1 MQNLLA
7 SAEDI
12 KTISDAIQKYG
23 IITVIAA
30 VLIILALIT
39 LGIILKIALSNT
51 SSLNKQLEAQQNT
64 VDSLIKALKSSESER
79 AHQCTPEDHAS
90 IEFMNSY
97 SKVMEGLKTSCNE
110 VYDNIKADR
119 VLIDVFHNG
128 SKAFNGLPF
137 LKATCISQWMR
148 SSMIGKRHNPEK
160 DIPLNFFSRELSEY
174 NEKGYSC
181 EKNIDLLRETD
192 PYVHRWFTTD
202 RVMSYVSVPLY
213 NNGNLVGLVRAEFFT
228 IIESDS
234 KVEEYRKELDLLSE
248 RASSLLSII
257 GYKNLIDHE
266 GVIKS

>member
-23 IITVIAA
+23 IITVIVAA
-30 VLIILALIT
+30 LIILALIAI
-39 LGIILKIALSNT
+39 GIILKIALSNT
-51 SSLNKQLEAQQNT
+51 SSLNKQLESQQNT
-64 VDSLIKALKSSESER
+64 VDSLIKYLKEDNKDT
-79 AHQCTPEDHAS
+79 HKCTPEDHAS
-90 IEFMNSY
+90 IEFMSSY
-97 SKVMEGLKTSCNE
+97 SKVMEGLKASCNE

-148 SSMIGKRHNPEK
+148 SSMIGKKRNPEK

-174 NEKGYSC
+174 NELGYSC
-181 EKNIDLLRETD
+181 EKNIDLLKETD
-192 PYVHRWFTTD
+192 PYAHRWFTTD

-213 NNGNLVGLVRAEFFT
+213 NNGNLVGLVRAEFFVV
-228 IIESDS
+228 IEDDN
-234 KVEEYRKELDLLSE
+234 KIEEYRKELDLLAE
-248 RASSLLSII
+248 RASSLLAII
-257 GYKNLIDHE
+257 GYKNLINHE
-266 GVIKS
+266 GVTK

>member
-23 IITVIAA
+23 IITVIVAA
-30 VLIILALIT
+30 LIILALIT
-39 LGIILKIALSNT
+39 IGIILKIALSNT

-64 VDSLIKALKSSESER
+64 VDSLIKALKNSELEKV
-79 AHQCTPEDHAS
+79 HQCTAEDHAS
-90 IEFMNSY
+90 IEFMSNY
-97 SKVMEGLKTSCNE
+97 SKVMERLKSLCNE

-148 SSMIGKRHNPEK
+148 SSMLGKRRNPEK
-160 DIPLNFFSRELSEY
+160 DIPLNFFSREISSY
-174 NEKGYSC
+174 SEKGFSY
-181 EKNIDLLRETD
+181 EMNVELLKETD
-192 PYVHRWFTTD
+192 PYVHKWFTTD
-202 RVMSYVSVPLY
+202 KVIAYVSVPLY

-248 RASSLLSII
+248 RASSLLAIV
-257 GYKNLIDHE
+257 GYKNLINHE